1 MEAENIRINNNNH
14 TKKRS
19 SRKPLADCTN
29 LSQSSSTSST
39 NNIPS
44 SSSFKKPPI
53 LSFSLHKFPN
63 AKNKPGSTPSH
74 KTPASESAA
83 VSPQTPS
90 HPPESSPLP
99 AQFDFSM
106 LFLDAIL
113 LWREY
118 ACLEVLVMRFLS
130 RIQFTLGDSLPKLY
144 SDGCLRCSKQHY
156 AYLVKLP
163 SKRLG
168 TWYKMNN
175 VGVTC
180 PSKSLAVH
188 RKKKRCGA
196 LSDGDGKK
204 HALPQDFIKQQRAYF
219 AEIDA
224 FELSEEEFNA
234 RKILGRKIVSFHRK
248 MLKETNLDR
257 VLCNFPSSILQGVK
271 FTVHGMVM
279 VFLRYSSSLKGT

>member
-1 MEAENIRINNNNH
+1 MEAENIRINNNH

-63 AKNKPGSTPSH
+63 TKNKPGSTPSH
-74 KTPASESAA
+74 KTPDSESAA
-83 VSPQTPS
+83 VSPPTPS

-99 AQFDFSM
+99 GSFSDEI
-106 LFLDAIL
+106 FEPHSVYTRRQSTEGKRKSKGRA
-113 LWREY
+113 
-118 ACLEVLVMRFLS
+118 S
-130 RIQFTLGDSLPKLY
+130 FTPATKTEFAS
-144 SDGCLRCSKQHY
+144 
-156 AYLVKLP
+156 
-163 SKRLG
+163 
-168 TWYKMNN
+168 YKMNN
-175 VGVTC
+175 VGGTC

-196 LSDGDGKK
+196 LSDGDEKK
-204 HALPQDFIKQQRAYF
+204 RALPQDFIEQQRAYF

-224 FELSEEEFNA
+224 FELSEEEVGSSN
-234 RKILGRKIVSFHRK
+234 
-248 MLKETNLDR
+248 ELD
-257 VLCNFPSSILQGVK
+257 
-271 FTVHGMVM
+271 
-279 VFLRYSSSLKGT
+279 

>member
-1 MEAENIRINNNNH
+1 MEAENIRINNNNN
-14 TKKRS
+14 KKRS

-29 LSQSSSTSST
+29 LSPSSSTSST

-44 SSSFKKPPI
+44 SSSFKKPPL

-63 AKNKPGSTPSH
+63 TKNKPGSTPSH
-74 KTPASESAA
+74 KTPASKSAA
-83 VSPQTPS
+83 VSPPTPS

-99 AQFDFSM
+99 GSFGDEIFEPHSVYTRRQSTECKRKSKGRAS
-106 LFLDAIL
+106 
-113 LWREY
+113 
-118 ACLEVLVMRFLS
+118 
-130 RIQFTLGDSLPKLY
+130 FTPAPKTEFA
-144 SDGCLRCSKQHY
+144 S
-156 AYLVKLP
+156 
-163 SKRLG
+163 
-168 TWYKMNN
+168 YKMND

-188 RKKKRCGA
+188 RKKRRCRA
-196 LSDGDGKK
+196 LSDGDEKK
-204 HALPQDFIKQQRAYF
+204 HALPQDYIEQQRAYF

-234 RKILGRKIVSFHRK
+234 RKILGRKIMSFHRK
-248 MLKETNLDR
+248 MFKEMNLDR
-257 VLCNFPSSILQGVK
+257 FLCNFPSFILQGVK